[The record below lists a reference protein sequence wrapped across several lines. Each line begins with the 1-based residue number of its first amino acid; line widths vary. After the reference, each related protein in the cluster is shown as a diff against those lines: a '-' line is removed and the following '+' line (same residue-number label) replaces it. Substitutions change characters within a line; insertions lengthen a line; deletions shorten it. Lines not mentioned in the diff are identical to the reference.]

1 MATIEK
7 TLDINTT
14 EEKSFEHLTDPKHL
28 RLGKRSS
35 EEGTHLCL
43 TCPRSLVTCILIAL
57 LLSGLAL
64 LLGPGSRASAAT
76 QWHADGHV
84 YVLDNNLKGSNSI
97 TAFEREEDGSL
108 TLERQPCSGAPRT
121 RRS

>member
-35 EEGTHLCL
+35 EE
-43 TCPRSLVTCILIAL
+43 IIF
-57 LLSGLAL
+57 
-64 LLGPGSRASAAT
+64 LGGSR
-76 QWHADGHV
+76 Q
-84 YVLDNNLKGSNSI
+84 LD
-97 TAFEREEDGSL
+97 AERALSF
-108 TLERQPCSGAPRT
+108 
-121 RRS
+121 